1 MCRWVLSCVLTV
13 PAKHS
18 WHQILRQSASSHIL
32 GVGKN
37 IPGIY
42 VPSRDS
48 LTLHLSYH
56 IHCCI
61 ASSLKRK
68 FFTMYFIKA
77 DMFYCDIAVS
87 LYVTLDGVVAAA
99 DSNLFVYEPSIIKSC
114 FFIFAYASPR

>member
-1 MCRWVLSCVLTV
+1 MLTV

-42 VPSRDS
+42 VLSRDS

-68 FFTMYFIKA
+68 FFTMYFIVT
-77 DMFYCDIAVS
+77 DMCYCDIAVS
-87 LYVTLDGVVAAA
+87 LYDIPDGVVAAA
-99 DSNLFVYEPSIIKSC
+99 DSVLFV
-114 FFIFAYASPR
+114 